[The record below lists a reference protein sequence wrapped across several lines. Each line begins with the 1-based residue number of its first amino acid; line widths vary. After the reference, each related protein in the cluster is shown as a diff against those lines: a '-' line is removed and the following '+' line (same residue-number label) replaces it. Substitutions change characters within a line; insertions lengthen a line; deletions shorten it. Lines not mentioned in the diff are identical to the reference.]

1 MTRKG
6 TAVAGAAALALA
18 SLTAAPAAYAA
29 ETLALAPSAGAEYT
43 ALTTSSFQ
51 LDAGFAGSE
60 SAEAAATLKFRVK
73 NAGEAALDVSIA
85 EGGDASVWGY
95 KYGTVAGAELD
106 VDPTSDPATDDD
118 DTSDDDFVA
127 YSQNGTPVIGAA
139 QSITIEP
146 TAGFTDNITLVVQA
160 WLDLDGD
167 NTMDANEA
175 TSPARTVTYY
185 AAKNVTGTATL
196 EAPVLG
202 VGTLTANVTFA
213 PALNVQQID
222 ATDVRVRF
230 LENNATAA
238 LAGDT
243 GAATDDADA
252 GWFAATYDAVEEVVD
267 ADLATLSA
275 VAVNTTVYGAQVYFF
290 DGAGTAIA
298 DYAKSGAAAFTT
310 VSAGVVTA
318 LASAAVR
325 ADDSVT
331 SSLVREGSGSFK
343 VYADV
348 TTVAAG
354 YSVAGQTVT
363 FTITDSALTAGASV
377 TAGGKTLT
385 VAGTSITATAVSDAN
400 GEAEIEIAY
409 AGFDATDGDAITIE
423 ASAVGAAAI
432 IQGGANAAVDLT
444 LTAHGSTGDFV
455 VDNIAGNKQLE
466 SVIGATSTVSYT
478 IVDEFGQ
485 TPEGVFQLVM
495 SEDGTGAIAATVAIS
510 GGKASFSWVEN
521 SPAANDYVL
530 TATLQK
536 KSLAGVFEN
545 VAGPITETT
554 NISAVA
560 AAQVAGAITNQA
572 YDADG
577 ADDGLAAAHAMTL
590 SAQSSGDEQI
600 AQTTVAVPTTA
611 TEYVQ
616 GTVTAANGTPL
627 KGVPVTVTSTGLVM
641 LTSDDGNVNGIG
653 SITVRTGTDGVYKV
667 FVTSNSHGK
676 QTVTATSGAVSK
688 AEVIYFAEAASSTAT
703 QISFAGSSAT
713 AKSGQTFKI
722 VATLSDKYGNPVDID
737 AGDAENMISVYTG
750 PGLLIPGTLP
760 VVTDAN
766 GQLTWSVLLGSN
778 DTGDATIVVGYD
790 KNSDGDLLDA
800 LTGDLS
806 ATWTVDVN
814 PVAAPAADTKVNA
827 GSFKGY
833 VAIYAKGHMGKRLS
847 AKVGKDWVVVP
858 ALASNFVRVVEYTG
872 AGYTIAVRIYI
883 DRVLVDT
890 ITVTTK

>member
-29 ETLALAPSAGAEYT
+29 ETLALAPSAGTGYL

-85 EGGDASVWGY
+85 EGDDTSVFGY
-95 KYGTVAGAELD
+95 KYGTVANPELD
-106 VDPTSDPATDDD
+106 VNAADPVDDD

-127 YSQNGTPVIGAA
+127 YSQVGTPVIGAA

-146 TAGFTDNITLVVQA
+146 TAGFTDDISVVVQA

-175 TSPARTVTYY
+175 TSPARTITFH

-202 VGTLTANVTFA
+202 VGTLTANVTFS
-213 PALNVQQID
+213 PALNLEQLD

-230 LENNATAA
+230 LENNSSAA

-243 GAATDDADA
+243 GAATDDPDA
-252 GWFAATYDAVEEVVD
+252 GWFAATWDAVEEAFD
-267 ADLATLSA
+267 ADLATLNA
-275 VAVNTTVYGAQVYFF
+275 VAVSSTVYGAQVYFF
-290 DGAGTAIA
+290 DGAGTTIA
-298 DYAKSGAAAFTT
+298 DYAKSGSAAYTS
-310 VSAGVVTA
+310 VSAGVVTT
-318 LASAAVR
+318 LASAALR
-325 ADDSVT
+325 ADDSAT
-331 SSLVREGSGSFK
+331 GALIREGSGSFK

-348 TTVAAG
+348 TGVAAG
-354 YSVAGQTVT
+354 YSVAGHTVT

-385 VAGTSITATAVSDAN
+385 VAGTSITATAVSGAN

-423 ASAVGAAAI
+423 ASAVGAAAV
-432 IQGGANAAVDLT
+432 IQGGADAAVDLT

-466 SVIGATSTVSYT
+466 SVIGSTSTVSYT

-495 SEDGTGAIAATVAIS
+495 SEDGTGAIAATVAVS
-510 GGKASFSWVEN
+510 NGKASFSWVEN
-521 SPAANDYVL
+521 SPSANDYQL

-536 KSLAGVFEN
+536 KNLVGVFEN

-554 NISAVA
+554 EISAVA
-560 AAQVAGAITNQA
+560 AAQVAGAITNVA

-590 SAQSSGDEQI
+590 AAQSSGDEQI
-600 AQTTVAVPTTA
+600 AQSTVAAPTTA

-616 GTVTAANGTPL
+616 GTVTSANGTPL
-627 KGVPVTVTSTGLVM
+627 KGVAVTVTSTGLVM

-653 SITVRTGTDGVYKV
+653 SITVRTGTNGVYKV

-676 QTVTATSGAVSK
+676 QTVTATSGSVSK
-688 AEVIYFAEAASSTAT
+688 AEDIYFAEAASGTAT
-703 QISFAGSSAT
+703 QISFAGSAAT
-713 AKSGQTFKI
+713 ATSGSTFKI

-737 AGDAENMISVYTG
+737 AGDDENMIASYTG

-778 DTGDATIVVGYD
+778 DTSDAAIVVGYD
-790 KNSDGDLLDA
+790 KNGDGDLLDV

-806 ATWTVDVN
+806 ASWTVDVN

-833 VAIYAKGHMGKRLS
+833 VAVYAKGYKGQRLS
-847 AKVGKDWVVVP
+847 AKVGKDWVIVP
-858 ALASNFVRVVEYTG
+858 ALASDFVRVVEYTG
-872 AGYTIAVRIYI
+872 AGVDVAVRIYI

-890 ITVTTK
+890 INLTTK